1 MTAKRKRAAAS
12 TARRSQPATTQPAA
26 APMTNEQITRAAA
39 LLGNVHEASK
49 YLSQEER
56 ETLDRAQ
63 QSVVEARRQADLQAG
78 HLRVL

>member
-1 MTAKRKRAAAS
+1 MTAKQKRAATTTRRARAS
-12 TARRSQPATTQPAA
+12 AKPAA
-26 APMTNEQITRAAA
+26 GPMTDEQITRAAA
-39 LLGNVHEASK
+39 LLGNVQEASK
-49 YLSQEER
+49 YLSQQER